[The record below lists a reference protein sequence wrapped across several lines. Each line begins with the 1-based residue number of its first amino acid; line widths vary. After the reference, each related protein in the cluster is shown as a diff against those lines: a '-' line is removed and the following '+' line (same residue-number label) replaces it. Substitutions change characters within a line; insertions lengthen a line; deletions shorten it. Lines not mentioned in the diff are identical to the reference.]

1 VIPVVVGITAFF
13 GLDDVAKS
21 VSWFAVRWVWEDADM
36 AEKHGAMHVA
46 KIRRRHGDREYVSH
60 LVRRS
65 VREGKRVRH
74 ETIANVSR
82 LPAEAIETL
91 ALALRGVRLLAAGEA
106 FAIKRSLPHGHVE
119 AVLAA
124 AVRLS
129 LARLLDREPCR
140 ERDLCVA
147 MIVSRVLAPG
157 SKLAT
162 VRSLQR
168 STLASELGVVGCDQD
183 DLYRAMDW
191 LLDRQQGIEQ
201 RLARRHLRDGEL
213 ALYDVSSSYFEGREC
228 PLAKLGFSRDGK
240 RGTLQVIY
248 GLTCDPDG
256 RPVAIEVFDGSLHD
270 DKTLPGLVEKV
281 KQRFGLSRVIVVC
294 DRGFGTKANVE
305 LLSASEG
312 VGWITAL
319 TAPQVKKLVKE
330 GVLQLSLFDEQNI
343 CEIACEQLYGAER
356 LVVCRNPLVAG
367 ERSRKRDALLAGTEH
382 ELELIAQRVRHGT
395 LTGEAQIGLAVGA
408 VWNRY
413 KVKKHFA
420 LEITDDTFTH
430 SRKAEQIAAEA
441 ALDGIYALR
450 AGQISANELAAAG
463 IVRAYKQLKEAEKG
477 FGTIKGPLE
486 VRPIHHHLEDRVR
499 AHLLICMLAHYLV
512 WHLRHAWTELL
523 YHDPV
528 PASNIDPVAK
538 ATRSPAATR
547 KAHTHRTPDRQPCH
561 TLPSLLSELATRAR
575 NTIQPAGTQATFDQL
590 TEATTLQARA
600 LALINEHVPK
610 LT

>member
-1 VIPVVVGITAFF
+1 
-13 GLDDVAKS
+13 
-21 VSWFAVRWVWEDADM
+21 
-36 AEKHGAMHVA
+36 MHVA

-82 LPAEAIETL
+82 LPPEAIEAL
-91 ALALRGVRLLAAGEA
+91 ALALKGVRLAPTGEA
-106 FAIKRSLPHGHVE
+106 FRITRSLPHGHVE
-119 AVLAA
+119 AVVGAA
-124 AVRLS
+124 GRLG
-129 LARLLDREPCR
+129 LARLLDREPSR

-162 VRSLQR
+162 VRSLGQ
-168 STLASELGVVGCDQD
+168 STLAAELGVEGCDQD
-183 DLYRAMDW
+183 ELYGAMDW
-191 LLDRQQGIEQ
+191 LYDRQERIEQ

-228 PLAKLGFSRDGK
+228 PLAKLGYSRDGK

-248 GLTCDPDG
+248 GLTCCPDG
-256 RPVAIEVFDGSLHD
+256 RPIAIEAFDGALHD
-270 DKTLPGLVEKV
+270 DKTLPDQVDQLKD
-281 KQRFGLSRVIVVC
+281 RFGLERVIVVC

-305 LLSASEG
+305 LLAGTEG

-319 TAPQVKKLVKE
+319 KAPQIRKLVKE
-330 GVLQLSLFDEQNI
+330 GALQLSLFDEQNI
-343 CEIACEQLYGAER
+343 CEIACEQLYPSER

-382 ELELIAQRVRHGT
+382 ELEQIAQRVRNGT

-413 KVKKHFA
+413 KVKKHFT
-420 LEITDDTFTH
+420 LEITDDSFTY
-430 SRKAEQIAAEA
+430 SRKTEQIADEA

-450 AGQISANELAAAG
+450 AGRIGEDELAAAG

-512 WHLRHAWTELL
+512 WHLRAAWTELL
-523 YHDPV
+523 YHDPF
-528 PASNIDPVAK
+528 PASNVDPVAK
-538 ATRSPAATR
+538 ATRSIAATR
-547 KAHTHRTPDRQPCH
+547 KAHTHRTPDRGPCH
-561 TLPSLLSELATRAR
+561 TLTSLLSELATRAR

-590 TEATTLQARA
+590 TEPTELQAHA
-600 LALINEHVPK
+600 FALINEHVPK